1 MTRLANAVSVKL
13 VKYSGFLFLFAFLF
27 FASFPQ
33 LEVAA
38 GSGASVSSVQ
48 RLVASP
54 TLAFELSS
62 NLRFFKNTDRLPT
75 FFAVVTE
82 FVLLNPEV
90 EYGHRDPVSYRYQSL
105 VEFNWSQS
113 RAPPVSII

>member
-1 MTRLANAVSVKL
+1 

-33 LEVAA
+33 MEMSA
-38 GSGASVSSVQ
+38 GESASVVSTQ

-54 TLAFELSS
+54 SLAFELSN
-62 NLRFFKNTDRLPT
+62 NLRFFKNSERLPT
-75 FFAVVTE
+75 FYAVVAE

-90 EYGHRDPVSYRYQSL
+90 EYGHLDPVSYRYQSL

-113 RAPPVSII
+113 RAPPAFFV